1 MDDLEAGGGDV
12 SQLLLGNDDSGV
24 QREFCSESEEET
36 KSPTF
41 MKKTSWQ
48 DTSPQ
53 QLHDSRE
60 EKTPS
65 QAHKIASNEAD
76 AASSS
81 SGEF

>member
-1 MDDLEAGGGDV
+1 MSRAEESSLDE
-12 SQLLLGNDDSGV
+12 LLLGNDDSGV
-24 QREFCSESEEET
+24 QREFSSDSLVET

-60 EKTPS
+60 EKQPIYVE
-65 QAHKIASNEAD
+65 KIASNEAD